1 MLYKIGYEVHNMD
14 EVIVMSYISPK
25 VQEKFDTLSPELKA
39 VILERGVSINTIHDL
54 IRVLEEIV
62 KENEK

>member
-1 MLYKIGYEVHNMD
+1 MD